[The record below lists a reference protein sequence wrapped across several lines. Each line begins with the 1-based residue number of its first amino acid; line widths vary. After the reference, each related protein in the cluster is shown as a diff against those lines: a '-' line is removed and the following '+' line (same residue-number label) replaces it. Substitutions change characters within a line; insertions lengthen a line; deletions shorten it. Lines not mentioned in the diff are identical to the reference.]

1 VTHQRTIV
9 PDDDDREHDPSSP
22 SGETDSAVEQDE
34 AAVKRS
40 QTPYRVLAVCFSLI
54 IFAASAWYI
63 GRTFQWGQLGQV
75 LGQVNLLFL
84 IVGGGGSL
92 VGYWVLRTLRWRIL
106 LRRTDTH
113 VPLMDLYL
121 CTAVSL
127 SFALFTPLQSGE
139 VLKVEL
145 LKKYGMLERF
155 PGYGSFLVERALDMA
170 VLLSVGCFS
179 LLTTLDILPNRT
191 YAYCVLGGLALFC
204 VVGLLA
210 LAKLRLRGRPQQLLM
225 TMRQCIG
232 DTRTLILVAGITCVS
247 WASVAFSWQVF
258 LYSAGINI
266 GFVNALALMSVVSLI
281 SIASLIPGGVGISE
295 VGSSTILMRFG
306 LAASTAQAGAIVLR
320 SLSLVAI
327 GLGAGHLGVWKLVR
341 LRRSRRLEAGAADTE
356 SAAEDN
362 SPTS

>member
-1 VTHQRTIV
+1 
-9 PDDDDREHDPSSP
+9 
-22 SGETDSAVEQDE
+22 VERDG

-54 IFAASAWYI
+54 IFVASAWYI
-63 GRTFQWGQLGQV
+63 GRTFEWGQLGQT
-75 LGQVNLLFL
+75 LGAVNLLIL

-92 VGYWVLRTLRWRIL
+92 VGYWALRTIRWRIL
-106 LRRTDTH
+106 LSRTDTH
-113 VPLMDLYL
+113 VPLIDLYL

-127 SFALFTPLQSGE
+127 SFAMFTPLQSGE
-139 VLKVEL
+139 MLKIEL
-145 LKKYGMLERF
+145 LKKYGMVQRF
-155 PGYGSFLVERALDMA
+155 PGYGSFLVERALDMVA
-170 VLLSVGCFS
+170 LLSVGCLS
-179 LLTTLDILPNRT
+179 LLTTLDILPNRA
-191 YAYCVLGGLALFC
+191 YAYYILGCIVLLCL
-204 VVGLLA
+204 VGSIA
-210 LAKLRLRGRPQQLLM
+210 IWKLRLRGRPQLLLM

-232 DTRTLILVAGITCVS
+232 DARTLILVSGITCVS
-247 WASVAFSWQVF
+247 WASVAFSWQLF

-327 GLGAGHLGVWKLVR
+327 ALGAGHLGVWKLVR
-341 LRRSRRLEAGAADTE
+341 LGRSRRLEAGPADTE
-356 SAAEDN
+356 NAAEAN
-362 SPTS
+362 SSAS